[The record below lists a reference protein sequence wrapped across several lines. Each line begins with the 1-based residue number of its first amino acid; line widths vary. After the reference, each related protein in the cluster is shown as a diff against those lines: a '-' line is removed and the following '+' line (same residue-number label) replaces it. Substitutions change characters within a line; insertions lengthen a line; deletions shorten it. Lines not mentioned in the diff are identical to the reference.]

1 MNATIT
7 ANDLKVKGV
16 TLLESVIKK
25 NDGAI
30 ISVRGKEQ
38 YIVLRL
44 SDYNHLRELELD
56 AALKESRE
64 DIKNGKIHT
73 DGVFEHL
80 KRIADV

>member
-56 AALKESRE
+56 AALKESKE
-64 DIKNGKIHT
+64 DIKNGRIHT
-73 DGVFEHL
+73 DGISEHL

>member
-64 DIKNGKIHT
+64 DIKNGNIHT
-73 DGVFEHL
+73 DGISEHL